1 MKIILLSG
9 GSGKRLWPLSNDA
22 RSKQFLKV
30 LEAPDGS
37 RESMIQRVVRMIR
50 ENDLTDDITV
60 STGASQKDIIER
72 QLGDNIAVVSEP
84 CRRDTFPAI
93 ALACSYLHA
102 QDTPLSEP
110 VIVMPCDSF
119 TESGYFKAIGKMA
132 EAVQRGV
139 ADMVLMGIRPTY
151 PSEKYGYIVPEPSE
165 GESDIRKVAYFKEK
179 PDTETAEKLIEEGAL
194 WNGGVF
200 AFRLGYLI
208 DIASELVSGKSS
220 CSGLYPTLLENFGNL
235 PKISFDYAVVEKA
248 RSVAVVEYSGQW
260 KDLGTWNV
268 LTEELKD
275 RANGNVIVES
285 CDTSYIINELDI
297 PMVCMGAENMV
308 IAATPDGILVTDRNM
323 SEKLKD
329 IVNPVKRPMYEHRRW
344 GRYKVIDSVEYEDGY
359 CALTKRITLEP
370 GKSISYQRHGHRNEV
385 WTIIDGE
392 GEVVL
397 DETRRSVKRGDVINI
412 EVGQLHALRAITP
425 LTFIEVQSGTHLV
438 EEDIE
443 RFPYNWPASSPL
455 NP

>member
-1 MKIILLSG
+1 MKIVLLSG

-30 LEAPDGS
+30 LESPDGS

-50 ENDLTDDITV
+50 ENNLTKNITV

-72 QLGDNIAVVSEP
+72 QLGDVTIITEP

-93 ALACSYLHA
+93 ALACAYLYVHG
-102 QDTPLSEP
+102 TPLSEP

-119 TESGYFKAIGKMA
+119 TESGYFKTIGKMA
-132 EAVQRGV
+132 EVVERGV
-139 ADMVLMGIRPTY
+139 YDMVLMGISPTY
-151 PSEKYGYIVPEPSE
+151 PSAKYGYIGPESSKDEPSVH
-165 GESDIRKVAYFKEK
+165 KVAYFKEK
-179 PDTETAEKLIEEGAL
+179 PNTQIAEELIKQGAL

-208 DIASELVSGKSS
+208 DIALRLV
-220 CSGLYPTLLENFGNL
+220 CDNVPANDLYKTLLQDFANL

-248 RSVAVVEYSGQW
+248 NSIAVVEYSGQW

-275 RANGNVIVES
+275 NVNGNVIADA

-297 PMVCMGAENMV
+297 PMVCMGAEKMI
-308 IAATPDGILVTDRNM
+308 IAATPDGILVSDRDR

-344 GRYKVIDSVEYEDGY
+344 GKYKVIDSVEYPDGY

-370 GKSISYQRHGHRNEV
+370 GKSISYQRHNHRSEI

-397 DETRRSVKRGDVINI
+397 GESRKTVKRGDVINI
-412 EVGQLHALRAITP
+412 EIGQLHALKATTS
-425 LTFIEVQSGTHLV
+425 LTLIEVQSGTDLI

-443 RFPYNWPASSPL
+443 RFPFNW
-455 NP
+455 

>member
-37 RESMIQRVVRMIR
+37 RESMIQRVVRMIQ
-50 ENDLTDDITV
+50 ENGLTEDITV
-60 STGASQKDIIER
+60 STGVSQKDIVEL
-72 QLGDNIAVVSEP
+72 QLGNDISVVIEP

-93 ALACSYLHA
+93 VLACANLLAKDIS
-102 QDTPLSEP
+102 LSEP

-119 TESGYFKAIGKMA
+119 TEPDYFKAIGKMA
-132 EAVQRGV
+132 EYVERGV
-139 ADMVLMGIRPTY
+139 SDMVLMGISPTY
-151 PSEKYGYIVPEPSE
+151 PSEKYGYIVPEPYDE
-165 GESDIRKVAYFKEK
+165 MSDIRKVAYFKEK
-179 PDTETAEKLIEEGAL
+179 PDGGTAIKLIKEGAL

-200 AFRLGYLI
+200 AFRLGYMT
-208 DIASELVSGKSS
+208 DIAQSLVHANLPVSEL
-220 CSGLYPTLLENFGNL
+220 YDFLLQDFRNL

-248 RSVAVVEYSGQW
+248 ASISVVEYSGQW

-275 RANGNVIVES
+275 KVNGNVIADL

-297 PMVCMGAENMV
+297 PMVCMGAKNMV
-308 IAATPDGILVTDRNM
+308 IAATPDGILVTDRNK

-344 GRYKVIDSVEYEDGY
+344 GKYRVIDSVEYPDGY
-359 CALTKRITLEP
+359 CALTKRITLES
-370 GKSISYQRHGHRNEV
+370 GKSISYQRHFHRNEV

-392 GEVVL
+392 GEIVL
-397 DETRRSVKRGDVINI
+397 GKNRIPIKRGDVINI
-412 EVGQLHALRAITP
+412 EIGEKHALKATTP
-425 LTFIEVQSGTHLV
+425 LTFIEVQTGRNLV
-438 EEDIE
+438 EDDIE
-443 RFPYNWPASSPL
+443 RFPYTW
-455 NP
+455 

>member
-1 MKIILLSG
+1 MKIIILSG

-30 LEAPDGS
+30 LVSPDGS

-50 ENDLTDDITV
+50 ENELSDDITV
-60 STGASQKDIIER
+60 STGSAQKDIIQR
-72 QLGDNIAVVSEP
+72 QLGDGISIVSEP
-84 CRRDTFPAI
+84 CRRDTWPAI
-93 ALACSYLHA
+93 ALACSYLYA
-102 QDTPLSEP
+102 QGTPLSET

-119 TESGYFKAIGKMA
+119 TEPEYFKAIANMA
-132 EAVQRGV
+132 KAVENGYS
-139 ADMVLMGIRPTY
+139 DMVLMGIRPTY
-151 PSEKYGYIVPEPSE
+151 PSAQYGYIVPEQSE
-165 GESDIRKVAYFKEK
+165 KGAEVRKVAYFKEK
-179 PDTETAEKLIEEGAL
+179 PDPQIAEKLIEGGAL

-200 AFRLGYLI
+200 AFSLGYVIEMASTL
-208 DIASELVSGKSS
+208 ASEHESGST
-220 CSGLYPTLLENFGNL
+220 LYRSMLDGFAHL

-248 RSVAVVEYSGQW
+248 NSVATVEYSGQW

-275 RANGNVIVES
+275 NVNGNVIAVS
-285 CDTSYIINELDI
+285 CETSYIINELDI
-297 PMVCMGAENMV
+297 PMVCMGADNMV
-308 IAATPDGILVTDRNM
+308 IAATPDGILVSNRDM

-329 IVNPVKRPMYEHRRW
+329 IVSPAKRPMYEHRRW
-344 GRYKVIDSVEYEDGY
+344 GKYKVIDNVEYPDGY

-370 GKSISYQRHGHRNEV
+370 GKSISYQRHHHRSEI

-397 DETRRSVKRGDVINI
+397 GDTRSPVKRGDVINI
-412 EVGQLHALRAITP
+412 ATGQMHALRAKTS
-425 LTFIEVQSGTHLV
+425 LTFIEVQSGTKLI

-443 RFPYNWPASSPL
+443 RFLYDW
-455 NP
+455 